1 MGKVIHIDGA
11 TGGGDG
17 NGWGGQVEFRGD
29 LPITLGTPVIGDIW
43 LVEKPTTFLG
53 FTTYQSGLYIRDFN
67 TGALSDWRRLNVKV
81 NFTDSEF
88 AIVNASDT
96 SKKAKFDMSLITN
109 STTRTYTWQDKDG
122 TIALLSDITASTD
135 HHSGYNLIGVLE
147 NITIE
152 SNKEMIVSSL
162 TVDGTLNINGILTI
176 I

>member
-1 MGKVIHIDGA
+1 MGKVIHIDSQGSGG
-11 TGGGDG
+11 TGT
-17 NGWGGQVEFRGD
+17 GWDGQVEFRGD
-29 LPITLGTPVIGDIW
+29 LPITLGEPAIGDIW
-43 LVEKPTTFLG
+43 LVENKTTLLG

-67 TGALSDWRRLNVKV
+67 NGNLNDWRRLNVKV

-88 AIVNASDT
+88 VIVSAADT
-96 SKKAKFDMSLITN
+96 SKKAKFDMSLITT
-109 STTRTYTWQDKDG
+109 STTRTYTWQDKNG

-135 HHSGYNLIGVLE
+135 HHSGYNLIGVSE